1 MVPVRKFS
9 TTTSASFTS
18 RLTTSTASG
27 VFKSRAMPRLFR
39 LNSRYAAASPSL
51 WGGQV
56 RDSSPG
62 PVSSTLMTSAP
73 RSARSA
79 PHHGPAMTRERSMT
93 RMPSRERGPLV
104 MARTIPPLAVYIHVS
119 PDPRSGGSAM
129 ELYDAMTTTFSGRDF
144 TDEPL
149 PDDVLYR
156 ILDRAR
162 FAPSGGN
169 RQGWRVVI
177 VRDRKTRE
185 GLARA
190 TEPAAKRYAA
200 QVQAGENPWN
210 TIDRTKVD
218 AATIASTPP
227 PTRLIEP
234 VLKAAVVLVIC
245 VDLKVVASMDSEL
258 SRVGVIS
265 GASIYPFAWNILLA
279 ARQEGYAGTITT
291 LAAAQEPAVQALLGL
306 PAHVALAAV
315 MPLGRPVK
323 RLTKLKRKPVAEFAM
338 LERWGG
344 PPLGG

>member
-1 MVPVRKFS
+1 
-9 TTTSASFTS
+9 
-18 RLTTSTASG
+18 
-27 VFKSRAMPRLFR
+27 
-39 LNSRYAAASPSL
+39 
-51 WGGQV
+51 
-56 RDSSPG
+56 
-62 PVSSTLMTSAP
+62 
-73 RSARSA
+73 
-79 PHHGPAMTRERSMT
+79 
-93 RMPSRERGPLV
+93 
-104 MARTIPPLAVYIHVS
+104 
-119 PDPRSGGSAM
+119 M
-129 ELYDAMTTTFSGRDF
+129 ELYDVMTTTFSGRDF

-149 PDDVLYR
+149 PDDVLYK

-177 VRDRKTRE
+177 VRDRRTLE

-218 AATIASTPP
+218 AATIASTPAP
-227 PTRLIEP
+227 PRLIEP

-279 ARQEGYAGTITT
+279 ARHEGLAGTITT
-291 LAAAQEPAVQALLGL
+291 LAVAEEPKLQALLGL
-306 PAHVALAAV
+306 PPHVAVAAV
-315 MPLGRPVK
+315 MPVGRPAQP
-323 RLTKLKRKPVAEFAM
+323 LTKLKRKPVAEIAM
-338 LERWGG
+338 HERWGG
-344 PPLGG
+344 PPLTS

>member
-1 MVPVRKFS
+1 
-9 TTTSASFTS
+9 
-18 RLTTSTASG
+18 
-27 VFKSRAMPRLFR
+27 
-39 LNSRYAAASPSL
+39 
-51 WGGQV
+51 
-56 RDSSPG
+56 
-62 PVSSTLMTSAP
+62 
-73 RSARSA
+73 
-79 PHHGPAMTRERSMT
+79 
-93 RMPSRERGPLV
+93 
-104 MARTIPPLAVYIHVS
+104 
-119 PDPRSGGSAM
+119 M
-129 ELYDAMTTTFSGRDF
+129 ELYDVMTTTFSGRDF
-144 TDEPL
+144 TDEAL
-149 PDDVLYR
+149 PDDVLYK

-210 TIDRTKVD
+210 TIDRIKVD

-227 PTRLIEP
+227 PPRLIEP
-234 VLKAAVVLVIC
+234 VLKAAAVLVIC

-306 PAHVALAAV
+306 PDHVALAAV